1 MDSGGAFPFHPT
13 VVFDG
18 PYWVH
23 DFTRP
28 SPEGWKAPY
37 PYSVGRYD
45 EHRPAMYTTELFEGK
60 RNHHV
65 GLDLGA
71 PVHTPVHAFD
81 AGEVA
86 MIAVNDE
93 DGSYGPTL
101 ITKHTLRLP
110 TSVGG
115 PLSTD
120 ERTFWVLY
128 GHLSLASISHW
139 KPGDTFDRGA
149 VLAALGN
156 EDENGGWAP
165 HVHVQLSW
173 DAPLDG
179 DLPGVVRPEN
189 RLEALEKYPD
199 PRLICGPL
207 Y

>member
-28 SPEGWKAPY
+28 SPEGWTAPY

-45 EHRPAMYTTELFEGK
+45 EHRPAMYTTELFEGE

-139 KPGDTFDRGA
+139 KPGDTFDKGA

-173 DAPLDG
+173 EAPLDG

-189 RLEALEKYPD
+189 RLEALD
-199 PRLICGPL
+199 RGTSPRLICGPL

>member
-28 SPEGWKAPY
+28 SPEGWPAPY

-45 EHRPAMYTTELFEGK
+45 EHRPAMYTTELFEGE

-173 DAPLDG
+173 EAPLDG

>member
-28 SPEGWKAPY
+28 SPEGWTAPY

-45 EHRPAMYTTELFEGK
+45 EHRPAMYTTELFEGE

-120 ERTFWVLY
+120 ARTFWVLY
-128 GHLSLASISHW
+128 GPLRLARISHW
-139 KPGDTFDRGA
+139 KPGDTFDKGA

-173 DAPLDG
+173 EAPLDG

>member
-45 EHRPAMYTTELFEGK
+45 EHRPAMYTTELFEGE

-173 DAPLDG
+173 EAPLDG
-179 DLPGVVRPEN
+179 DLPGVVRPKN

>member
-28 SPEGWKAPY
+28 SPEGWTAPY
-37 PYSVGRYD
+37 SYSVGRYD
-45 EHRPAMYTTELFEGK
+45 EHRPAMYTTERFEGE

-101 ITKHTLRLP
+101 ITKHTLRLT

-139 KPGDTFDRGA
+139 KPGDTFDKGA
-149 VLAALGN
+149 VVAALGN

-173 DAPLDG
+173 EAPLDG

>member
-28 SPEGWKAPY
+28 SPEGWTAPY
-37 PYSVGRYD
+37 PDSVGRSD
-45 EHRPAMYTTELFEGK
+45 EHRPAMYPTELFEGE
-60 RNHHV
+60 RHHPV

-71 PVHTPVHAFD
+71 PVHTH
-81 AGEVA
+81 
-86 MIAVNDE
+86 
-93 DGSYGPTL
+93 
-101 ITKHTLRLP
+101 
-110 TSVGG
+110 
-115 PLSTD
+115 
-120 ERTFWVLY
+120 

-139 KPGDTFDRGA
+139 KPGDTVDRGA

-173 DAPLDG
+173 EAPLDG

>member
-1 MDSGGAFPFHPT
+1 MDSSGAFPFHPT

-28 SPEGWKAPY
+28 SPEGWTAPY

-45 EHRPAMYTTELFEGK
+45 EHRPAMYTTELFEGE

-115 PLSTD
+115 PLSTG

-128 GHLSLASISHW
+128 GQALRAYRTGSRGTRSTGAPCWRRWATKMKTVDGRLTCTSNCRGKHPSTVTCLAWSGPKTVW
-139 KPGDTFDRGA
+139 
-149 VLAALGN
+149 
-156 EDENGGWAP
+156 
-165 HVHVQLSW
+165 
-173 DAPLDG
+173 
-179 DLPGVVRPEN
+179 RPW
-189 RLEALEKYPD
+189 RSTP
-199 PRLICGPL
+199 IQG
-207 Y
+207 